1 MPFFAEEHAD
11 ERDGPLDVQMG
22 LLIDMT
28 QVFEALDVGFTFLCR
43 FARFLTGNRV
53 FVTSFC
59 LEIPVVSYALATAN
73 SSRKPDQAFAERQYS
88 HLGLDT
94 REYAVWRGSEMPE
107 NANFI

>member
-43 FARFLTGNRV
+43 FARFLTEIV
-53 FVTSFC
+53 F
-59 LEIPVVSYALATAN
+59 L
-73 SSRKPDQAFAERQYS
+73 
-88 HLGLDT
+88 
-94 REYAVWRGSEMPE
+94 
-107 NANFI
+107 